1 MNKLE
6 FDLSGGIGDNLLIR
20 IFFDP
25 IMHQYDQINIAHNKN
40 IINVWRNGDPA
51 YFKFLDDIGNL
62 LFTTKPYVFTHTKYS
77 LLNFHKIIT
86 DLKLVPQKPNIDHL
100 LCKGELLNINEE
112 YIVITTKIRLLP
124 RSILYKFLPKLFST
138 LRKVSEKYKI
148 VILGERVVEKSK
160 EYQEGNNNV
169 LVYSIYEQLI
179 SNLPTDRTMDL
190 TVPALGITAPNL
202 EKIQQDC
209 LIMNKAKYVIALGL
223 GGNLWL
229 AVSVANTIGFRA
241 EPTAQF
247 PEIADW
253 SMIADLIN
261 NPRFP
266 TAFLTQNW
274 ESFLQRL
281 LQ

>member
-6 FDLSGGIGDNLLIR
+6 FDLPGGIGDNLLVR

-25 IMHQYDQINIAHNKN
+25 IMHQYDQIYISHSKDV
-40 IINVWRNGDPA
+40 INTWRNGDPT

-62 LFTTKPYVFTHTKYS
+62 LFTTKPYVYS
-77 LLNFHKIIT
+77 HKQYQLLNIHKSII
-86 DLKLVPQKPNIDHL
+86 DLKLIPQKPNIDHL
-100 LCKGELLNINEE
+100 LCKGTPLDIDEE

-124 RSILYKFLPKLFST
+124 KPVLYKLLPQLFST

-160 EYQEGNNNV
+160 EYLVGNNNA
-169 LVYSIYEQLI
+169 LVYGIYEQI
-179 SNLPTDRTMDL
+179 ITNLPTDRIIDL
-190 TVPALGITAPNL
+190 TVPALGITTPNI

-209 LIMNKAKYVIALGL
+209 LIMNRAKYVITLGL

-229 AVSVANTIGFRA
+229 AVSIATTVGFRA
-241 EPTAQF
+241 EPMAEF

-253 SMIADLIN
+253 STIAELIN
-261 NPRFP
+261 NPQFP
-266 TAFLTQNW
+266 TAFSTKNW
-274 ESFLQRL
+274 EAFLWRL
-281 LQ
+281 SQ